1 MTQDGPPVGLV
12 LGSALPPERCV
23 EIAQRG
29 ERLGFAELWLA
40 EDYFFTGG
48 IAGATAVLG
57 ATKRIPVGL
66 GIVSAMVRH
75 PALLAM
81 EVATMTRMHPAAFGR
96 ALVWASLR
104 GCARCTSCRR
114 RSWARCASA

>member
-23 EIAQRG
+23 EIAQLG

-40 EDYFFTGG
+40 ADYFFTGR

-57 ATKRIPVGL
+57 ATKRIPVGPREVLPRL
-66 GIVSAMVRH
+66 G
-75 PALLAM
+75 
-81 EVATMTRMHPAAFGR
+81 
-96 ALVWASLR
+96 
-104 GCARCTSCRR
+104 
-114 RSWARCASA
+114 